1 MQFIECCPAREKQHG
16 RMDTGWFQVC
26 LLLTFVISWLTSVAA
41 TDEHHRR
48 GCITHLQI
56 RKRSKFK
63 IQSTVSTKG
72 ILLLHPCKAEKWWAE
87 PGWVGVCL
95 CITKCQS
102 RGRPASSSGEA
113 GWGATEGPE
122 LTLGGPAQLTS
133 GGAPPSGPKNSPSKS
148 RGETA
153 PSFYEIA
160 EARLLGS

>member
-16 RMDTGWFQVC
+16 MDTGWFHVC
-26 LLLTFVISWLTSVAA
+26 LLFPFVITWLTAVAA
-41 TDEHHRR
+41 TAQHHRR

-95 CITKCQS
+95 CVTKCQS
-102 RGRPASSSGEA
+102 RGRPTRSSGEA
-113 GWGATEGPE
+113 GWGATGGPE
-122 LTLGGPAQLTS
+122 LDWGDRLSSQLEGHSLQARRTVL
-133 GGAPPSGPKNSPSKS
+133 AK
-148 RGETA
+148 
-153 PSFYEIA
+153 A
-160 EARLLGS
+160 EARQHRAFMR